1 MKQLKYIIFFLAFL
15 FSHQLIAQS
24 AAQAQ
29 KQFDAGEFSSALT
42 VYRLLVKKSP
52 SNPAYNYY
60 YGACCY
66 ETGALEESVPYLEKS
81 AKRKYIGAF
90 RYLGKAYADL
100 YRFDEAVESYERY
113 ISLLED
119 KKRDTAE
126 AEKEMEALQRA
137 SIMYKSVEDVTVI
150 DSMVVN
156 KNDFLSLYKLSKE
169 SGTLAQEGKSII
181 YQTEKGDKRIISQ
194 TDDTGKSLLYTENKL
209 INEWSSP
216 APITSLNELGNVN
229 YPFLMGDGVTLYF
242 ASDEEGTLG
251 GYDIYVTRY
260 NTDDNDYL
268 KPNNQGMPFNSPSND
283 YMLAI
288 DELNDLGWFASDRYQ
303 PEDSVCVYIF
313 VPNTSK
319 KTLDYDTTNPAVL
332 RNAATLRSIKRT
344 WKDDDKVHEAK
355 QRLSAL
361 LYAKEQKQQKKEDF
375 EFIVNDN
382 ITYTSLNQFRSDEAR
397 HLYQQ
402 IIQKQK
408 DYAILSKELTDKRQQ
423 YAEGNKQTSASILDM
438 EKRVKQLHD
447 EIEALTGQV
456 RNTEIKTTVNI

>member
-1 MKQLKYIIFFLAFL
+1 MLYSENSKKMSTFDLLYDNILLFYFEMKQLKYILFLLIFL
-15 FSHQLIAQS
+15 FSHQLTAQS
-24 AAQAQ
+24 VAQAQ
-29 KQFDAGEFSSALT
+29 KLFDAGDFSSALSA
-42 VYRLLVKKSP
+42 YRSLVKRNP

-66 ETGALEESVPYLEKS
+66 ETGAPEESIPYLEKS

-90 RYLGKAYADL
+90 RYLGKVYADL

-119 KKRDTAE
+119 KKRDTTE
-126 AEKEMEALQRA
+126 TEKEMESLQRA

-150 DSMVVN
+150 DSMVIN
-156 KNDFLSLYKLSKE
+156 KDDFLNLYKLSKE
-169 SGTLAQEGKSII
+169 SGTLAQVGKSII

-194 TDDTGKSLLYTENKL
+194 ADDTGKSQLYTENKL
-209 INEWSSP
+209 INDWSSP
-216 APITSLNELGNVN
+216 SPIVSLNELGNVN

-260 NTDDNDYL
+260 NTDDNDFL

-319 KTLDYDTTNPAVL
+319 KTLDYDTTDPAVL
-332 RNAATLRSIKRT
+332 RNAATLHSIKGT
-344 WKDDDKVHEAK
+344 WKDDSKVHEAK

-361 LYAKEQKQQKKEDF
+361 LYAKEPQQQKK
-375 EFIVNDN
+375 VLR
-382 ITYTSLNQFRSDEAR
+382 Y
-397 HLYQQ
+397 
-402 IIQKQK
+402 
-408 DYAILSKELTDKRQQ
+408 
-423 YAEGNKQTSASILDM
+423 
-438 EKRVKQLHD
+438 
-447 EIEALTGQV
+447 
-456 RNTEIKTTVNI
+456 